1 MQTYCAKYGL
11 YVWSPNL
18 SESPYSIYN
27 SACRLVALT
36 TFRHALSMDAY
47 AFTGVDT
54 TAAADMEI
62 LIRIYDHFV
71 HHLQPRLRSKES
83 RNPGSVMRSARLN
96 TIYRRRNS
104 VGSHQVDN
112 FSGCGHLSFAI
123 YLLTFERSPSSCLK
137 FLRQNQYPRRYQMLV
152 CDPKANSD
160 DEVDLE
166 DGQYVIKRRLERSV
180 QAETFFRRLDHLR
193 RSTILKEGGQWRERR
208 RKIISNQP
216 PSVFPQ
222 LPKAMPID
230 YYSPEFFNDLSGPQ
244 QTTFANVS
252 IVALSPD
259 TSQIL
264 INSKKHADE
273 ILSDKRFFDKYAEGI
288 LIIRNLEVPDDQE
301 DTSSQDGYNT
311 ESNHSMDTESG
322 DEASRITRAQHKN
335 RSPTLSVWPSRL
347 VPEGWRVSYN
357 PRQGITIDAVWYITI
372 RLRQVYRSWQIV
384 GSRRCLPVF
393 SFLLCDSCYVSCQSC
408 LSY

>member
-1 MQTYCAKYGL
+1 
-11 YVWSPNL
+11 
-18 SESPYSIYN
+18 
-27 SACRLVALT
+27 
-36 TFRHALSMDAY
+36 
-47 AFTGVDT
+47 
-54 TAAADMEI
+54 
-62 LIRIYDHFV
+62 
-71 HHLQPRLRSKES
+71 
-83 RNPGSVMRSARLN
+83 
-96 TIYRRRNS
+96 
-104 VGSHQVDN
+104 
-112 FSGCGHLSFAI
+112 
-123 YLLTFERSPSSCLK
+123 
-137 FLRQNQYPRRYQMLV
+137 MLV

-166 DGQYVIKRRLERSV
+166 DGHYVIKRRLERSV

-288 LIIRNLEVPDDQE
+288 LNQYIRNLEVADDQE
-301 DTSSQDGYNT
+301 DASSQDGYNT

-322 DEASRITRAQHKN
+322 DEASQKTRAQHKN
-335 RSPTLSVWPSRL
+335 RSPTLSVWPNRL
-347 VPEGWRVSYN
+347 VPKGWRVSHY
-357 PRQGITIDAVWYITI
+357 PR
-372 RLRQVYRSWQIV
+372 
-384 GSRRCLPVF
+384 
-393 SFLLCDSCYVSCQSC
+393 
-408 LSY
+408 

>member
-1 MQTYCAKYGL
+1 
-11 YVWSPNL
+11 
-18 SESPYSIYN
+18 
-27 SACRLVALT
+27 
-36 TFRHALSMDAY
+36 
-47 AFTGVDT
+47 
-54 TAAADMEI
+54 
-62 LIRIYDHFV
+62 
-71 HHLQPRLRSKES
+71 
-83 RNPGSVMRSARLN
+83 
-96 TIYRRRNS
+96 
-104 VGSHQVDN
+104 
-112 FSGCGHLSFAI
+112 
-123 YLLTFERSPSSCLK
+123 
-137 FLRQNQYPRRYQMLV
+137 MLV

-166 DGQYVIKRRLERSV
+166 DGHYVIKRRLERSV
-180 QAETFFRRLDHLR
+180 QAETSFRRLDHLR

-273 ILSDKRFFDKYAEGI
+273 ILSDKRSFDKYAEGI
-288 LIIRNLEVPDDQE
+288 LTQYIRNLEVPDDQG
-301 DTSSQDGYNT
+301 TLPAKMATTRNPIIAWIQRAG
-311 ESNHSMDTESG
+311 MK
-322 DEASRITRAQHKN
+322 ASRMTRAQHKN

-347 VPEGWRVSYN
+347 VPKGRRVSYN
-357 PRQGITIDAVWYITI
+357 PRQGITIDAVWYITM
-372 RLRQVYRSWQIV
+372 RLASSLPIV
-384 GSRRCLPVF
+384 ADCWF
-393 SFLLCDSCYVSCQSC
+393 M
-408 LSY
+408 